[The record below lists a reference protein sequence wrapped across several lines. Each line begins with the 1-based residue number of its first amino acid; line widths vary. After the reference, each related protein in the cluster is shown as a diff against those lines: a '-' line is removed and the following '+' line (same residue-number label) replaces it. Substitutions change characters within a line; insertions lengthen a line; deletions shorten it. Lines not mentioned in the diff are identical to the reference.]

1 VRAAVLLSVES
12 LNGKVRVTIY
22 GDFGFR
28 RELEVDFVL
37 YGPNGKYSISEGALE
52 GVTAFEVV
60 EVDGRD
66 LAKRGLPAEEGRKY
80 RVLVVFRW

>member
-1 VRAAVLLSVES
+1 VIAAVLLSVEKS
-12 LNGKVRVTIY
+12 GEKLLVAVY

-37 YGPNGKYSISEGALE
+37 YGPNGEYSVSEGALE
-52 GVTAFEVV
+52 GVTAFEIV
-60 EVDGRD
+60 EMDGKELRR
-66 LAKRGLPAEEGRKY
+66 RGLPAEEGRKY

>member
-1 VRAAVLLSVES
+1 MILGIERVGDKLLVAV
-12 LNGKVRVTIY
+12 Y

-28 RELEVDFVL
+28 REFLVDFVL

-52 GVTAFEVV
+52 GVTAFEVK
-60 EVDGRD
+60 EVDGGD
-66 LAKRGLPAEEGRKY
+66 LAKRGLPAEKGRKY